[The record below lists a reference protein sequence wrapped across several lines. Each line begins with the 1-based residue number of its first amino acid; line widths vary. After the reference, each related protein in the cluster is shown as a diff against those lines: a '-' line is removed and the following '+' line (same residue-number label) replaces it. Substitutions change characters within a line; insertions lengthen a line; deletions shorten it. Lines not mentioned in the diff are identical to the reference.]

1 MDAPRNIVGPQVM
14 QLRNHRD
21 WSQEKLATV
30 CQLRGWDISR
40 GVVVRIE
47 DDVRWIADFELLDLA
62 AALKVAVQ
70 DLYPKANQPSFT
82 VRSKSDS
89 RKNDVE

>member
-14 QLRNHRD
+14 QLRNQRG

-40 GVVVRIE
+40 GVVARIE
-47 DDVRWIADFELLDLA
+47 GGVRWIADFELLDLA
-62 AALKVAVQ
+62 AALNVVVQ
-70 DLYPKANQPSFT
+70 DLYPKVNQLSFT
-82 VRSKSDS
+82 VRSKFGSGKS
-89 RKNDVE
+89 EVE